1 MPPSARAAVSHV
13 RSSVKSTTVVAPSP
27 DDDAVPFLAQEP
39 GDPDAKSMDADRYVG
54 ESVAA

>member
-1 MPPSARAAVSHV
+1 MPPLRPCGGLPRPIQCEVHHGGGAL
-13 RSSVKSTTVVAPSP
+13 P

-39 GDPDAKSMDADRYVG
+39 GDPDAKSMDADRCVG